1 MVRVDLVRTDD
12 WEALYVNYRL
22 KEEGHHLELGDV
34 LSYLNESLQKQSS
47 TSIEYNETWVDSE
60 VAESLPEY
68 LLDLGV

>member
-12 WEALYVNYRL
+12 WEAIYVDYRL
-22 KEEGHHLELGDV
+22 KAEGHHLELGDI